1 MFDNFVFRNI
11 LENIEGPG
19 ELSQR
24 SNPEYD
30 DIPASMYS
38 DGFIP
43 HIPGIFRRFG
53 GFAAD
58 VVPE

>member
-11 LENIEGPG
+11 LRNIEGPG

-30 DIPASMYS
+30 DIPALVTVSS
-38 DGFIP
+38 R
-43 HIPGIFRRFG
+43 IFQAQSAVSGKEIFSNTKQL
-53 GFAAD
+53 
-58 VVPE
+58 